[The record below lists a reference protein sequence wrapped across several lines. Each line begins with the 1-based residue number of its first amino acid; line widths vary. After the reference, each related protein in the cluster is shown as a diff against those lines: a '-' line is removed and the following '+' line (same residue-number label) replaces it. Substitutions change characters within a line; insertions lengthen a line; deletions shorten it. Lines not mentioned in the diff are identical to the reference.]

1 MGETDKAER
10 WDRWEMEGEGGE
22 GLGEGER
29 EKERSMERSIE
40 RESEPVW
47 PSGKALGW

>member
-29 EKERSMERSIE
+29 EGKIHGKIDRE
-40 RESEPVW
+40 RE
-47 PSGKALGW
+47 